1 MAKVWNS
8 NIPCEHISKASK
20 NIVNYMNR
28 RRFGEMKSLQ
38 TRWRKFND
46 TCMGGIEPGVIYTIG
61 GRTGCG
67 KSAFLTSLT
76 SDLFD
81 RNVGIDVVVL
91 AFTFEMSASR
101 NVGRLISYKTKKT
114 TSELYSGKIEYK
126 LDDAGAQQAEEV
138 SQDVSKYNIY
148 YIEKRLTVEEIK
160 SCVEY
165 FREVIAKDKWL
176 IVTLDHTLLVKTGS
190 GQTEKNMLDDLQA
203 MWIEQKKLGTTT
215 IIQLQQLNRNIEDPE
230 RIQNPSMH
238 YPQARDVST
247 SDGVWQAS
255 DYVIILSR
263 PELLNLAYY
272 GTSRLPVKG
281 YIYMHILKNRDGE
294 VRILQFLNNL
304 HNSSIEEPDKIVL
317 TNPT

>member
-1 MAKVWNS
+1 MAKAWN
-8 NIPCEHISKASK
+8 NDIPCDHISRASK
-20 NIVNYMNR
+20 SIVSYMHN
-28 RRFGEMKSLQ
+28 RRFGRLKSLQ

-46 TCMGGIEPGVIYTIG
+46 TCMGGIEPGVIYTVG

-67 KSAFLTSLT
+67 KSAFLTSLQA
-76 SDLFD
+76 DLFD
-81 RNVGIDVVVL
+81 RNIGTDVVIL

-101 NVGRLISYKTKKT
+101 NVGRLISYKTKQT
-114 TSELYSGKIEYK
+114 TSELYSGKVEYK
-126 LDDAGAQQAEEV
+126 LDDTGAQKAEEA
-138 SQDVSKYNIY
+138 SEEVSKYNIY
-148 YIEKRLTVEEIK
+148 FIEKRLTVEDIK

-176 IVTLDHTLLVKTGS
+176 VVTLDHTLLVKAS
-190 GQTEKNMLDDLQA
+190 HGQTEKQMLDDLQA

-215 IIQLQQLNRNIEDPE
+215 IIQLQQLNRNIEEPE
-230 RIQNPSMH
+230 RMQNPSMH
-238 YPQARDVST
+238 YPQSRDVST

-255 DYVIILSR
+255 DYVIVLSR
-263 PELLNLAYY
+263 PETLNLPYY

-294 VRILQFLNNL
+294 TRILQFLNNL

-317 TNPT
+317 TPPT